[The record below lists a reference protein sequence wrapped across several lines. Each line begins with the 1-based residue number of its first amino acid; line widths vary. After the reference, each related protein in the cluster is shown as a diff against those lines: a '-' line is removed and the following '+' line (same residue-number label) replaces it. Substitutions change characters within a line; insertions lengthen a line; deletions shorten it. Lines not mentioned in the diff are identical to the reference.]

1 MWMRL
6 FSPDEAL
13 DVIQQAPGEEREGL
27 LSLLDDKTRREVKG
41 LMDYAEEEAGGLI
54 NQRYARLRP
63 HMTVDEAV
71 SFLRR
76 DARDR
81 AQTIYYAYVT
91 DSEERLLGVI
101 TFRDLLIT
109 PGDKKVEDVMRTDV
123 ITAPEH
129 LDQAALSQLLI
140 RHNLQMIPLVDSER
154 RIKRVVTKDEIVSES

>member
-1 MWMRL
+1 MRL
-6 FSPDEAL
+6 LAPDEAL

-91 DSEERLLGVI
+91 DSEERLLGCSH
-101 TFRDLLIT
+101 FQGFANNARRQEGRGRYAHRRDHS
-109 PGDKKVEDVMRTDV
+109 PG
-123 ITAPEH
+123 AFGSSS
-129 LDQAALSQLLI
+129 A
-140 RHNLQMIPLVDSER
+140 
-154 RIKRVVTKDEIVSES
+154 